1 MFWIHHSDNAI
12 EMTGHFFHLDHANLL
27 VSDHTYIF
35 CNLSFCQ
42 IVSEMIDFLGS
53 GVRKWIP
60 WLILRKRL
68 YELPPCGIEIA
79 QYLLQIRNFL
89 FFFSFSNEHLCTL
102 FQILF
107 SNFLQNKIAT
117 FFCHLP
123 TDRPTFTRGRAM
135 GNETFYWE
143 GQNNSV
149 LARYSPHEIRG
160 RILAAEI

>member
-12 EMTGHFFHLDHANLL
+12 QMTGHFFHLDHANLP

-35 CNLSFCQ
+35 CKLSFCQ
-42 IVSEMIDFLGS
+42 IVSEIIDFLGS

-60 WLILRKRL
+60 GLILRKGL

-79 QYLLQIRNFL
+79 QYLLPMRNLL
-89 FFFSFSNEHLCTL
+89 FSFSFSNEHLCAL

-117 FFCHLP
+117 FFCYLP
-123 TDRPTFTRGRAM
+123 DYKNYLTYVVKCFPY
-135 GNETFYWE
+135 E
-143 GQNNSV
+143 Q
-149 LARYSPHEIRG
+149 
-160 RILAAEI
+160 